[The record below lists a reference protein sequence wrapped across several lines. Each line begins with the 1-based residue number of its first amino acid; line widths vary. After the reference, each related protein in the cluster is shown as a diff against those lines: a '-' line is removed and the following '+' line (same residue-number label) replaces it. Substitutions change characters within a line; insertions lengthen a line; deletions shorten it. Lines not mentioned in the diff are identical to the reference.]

1 MRILVVED
9 QKEIRDF
16 LKQSL
21 EQECFAVDAVADGN
35 TGSEYAKNN
44 SYDVLILDNN
54 LPGKTGMEIC
64 KSLREDRNRVPI
76 LILSVESD
84 IPKKI
89 ELLNSGADD
98 YLTKPFSFDELMA
111 RIRAIIRRPWD
122 IRVEEYRI
130 DDLVL
135 NVSRHQV
142 VRGKKEIHLTK
153 KEFMILEQ
161 LMRSEGN
168 VVSRGSLLEHVWDME
183 GDIFS
188 NTIETHMVTLRK
200 KIDSAGKRKLIHTI
214 SGRGYKI
221 SINR

>member
-1 MRILVVED
+1 MRVLVVED

-35 TGSEYAKNN
+35 KGADHARNN
-44 SYDVLILDNN
+44 SYDVIILDNN
-54 LPGKTGMEIC
+54 LPGKSGLQIC
-64 KSLREDRNRVPI
+64 QMLREEHNRVPI

-89 ELLNSGADD
+89 QLFDSGADD

-111 RIRAIIRRPWD
+111 RIRAIVRRPWD
-122 IRVEEYRI
+122 IHNEEYRI
-130 DDLVL
+130 DDLIM
-135 NVSRHQV
+135 NVPQHRV
-142 VRGKKEIHLTK
+142 TRGKKEIRLTK
-153 KEFMILEQ
+153 KEFMILEH
-161 LMRSEGN
+161 LLRNRGN

-200 KIDSAGKRKLIHTI
+200 KIDAQGKKKLIHTI

-221 SINR
+221 SMNQ